1 MYRTGITFMVHR
13 GLKASFIPNL
23 YLETAVV
30 CLFYNSRWL
39 YCLVLPEDCS
49 GCNMRWLLFIPG
61 HGLLSITYQLAN
73 IYCIPGG
80 GYCLPVFLR
89 CNGVYDCPGRE
100 DEDSCDSFTCP
111 GFYRCRGSLT
121 CLHPEQLCDGVYQCP
136 QSEDELLCD
145 FSCPENCT
153 CYGLAFYCRHP
164 FPAAHYPRL
173 RFLDGRGSGMSG
185 LELSS
190 NTMLVHLSLA
200 SCGLRRVD
208 ELNFPNLHVLNLND
222 NQLREVYLSEFRR
235 LPRLER
241 LSVSGNPLVTLFSA
255 PGDLTGVVMSA
266 LRILD
271 LSRVDLKV
279 LNVSF
284 LSAMPEL
291 HIVNLSAAGVK
302 LLQGEGFQSL
312 RQLRVLDLRGCPVT
326 HFPRDVFQGLDDLQA
341 VYADNYK
348 LCCPA
353 TLPSRFS
360 AQNCH
365 APSNELSSCD
375 ALLRSVTYRVFLSV
389 FAALSLVGNA
399 SSFVY
404 RVFLEKG
411 KKRLSFDVFVAH
423 LCVADFLMGV
433 YLAVIGVV
441 DRLYQGTYLWEDNT
455 WKDSAGC
462 KVAGF
467 LSLVS
472 NEVSALVIA
481 LITIDRFLV
490 LRFPFSDFRFEV
502 HSAQVA
508 CFSVWSVGVLLAG
521 LPLLS
526 LTDDWQFYGQTGICI
541 PLPVTRSDFPGHS
554 YAFGVMIVAN
564 FVLFVVIAAGQF
576 FIYWSIHVNTM
587 SSDQT
592 TRQSHDLTI
601 ARRLLTVAMS
611 DFLCWFPIGLLGLLA
626 SSGTPIPG
634 EVSVA
639 MAIFVLPFN
648 SALNP
653 FLYTLNVVLEKRRR
667 LEDERIEK
675 RLLAQLRSP
684 NSDAK
689 TISSQGT
696 R

>member
-1 MYRTGITFMVHR
+1 MLSICYNHSRR
-13 GLKASFIPNL
+13 RLLSFYI
-23 YLETAVV
+23 
-30 CLFYNSRWL
+30 
-39 YCLVLPEDCS
+39 
-49 GCNMRWLLFIPG
+49 IPG
-61 HGLLSITYQLAN
+61 D
-73 IYCIPGG
+73 

-111 GFYRCRGSLT
+111 GFYRCRGSRI
-121 CLHPEQLCDGVYQCP
+121 CLHPEQLCDGVYQCL
-136 QSEDELLCD
+136 QSEDELLCG

-185 LELSS
+185 RELSN

-208 ELNFPNLHVLNLND
+208 ELNFPNLHVLDLND
-222 NQLREVYLSEFRR
+222 NQLREVHLSEFRR

-255 PGDLTGVVMSA
+255 PGDLTEVVMSA
-266 LRILD
+266 LRVLD

-291 HIVNLSAAGVK
+291 HTVNLSAARVHV
-302 LLQGEGFQSL
+302 LQGGGFRSL
-312 RQLRVLDLRGCPVT
+312 RQLRVLDLRGCPVAQ
-326 HFPRDVFQGLDDLQA
+326 FPRDVFQGLDDLQA
-341 VYADNYK
+341 VHADNYK

-353 TLPSRFS
+353 TLPSRFN

-389 FAALSLVGNA
+389 FAALSLVGNT

-411 KKRLSFDVFVAH
+411 KKRLSFEVFVAH

-490 LRFPFSDFRFEV
+490 LRFPFSNFRFEAG
-502 HSAQVA
+502 SAQVA

-554 YAFGVMIVAN
+554 YAFGVMIVTN

-592 TRQSHDLTI
+592 TRQSHDRTI

-675 RLLAQLRSP
+675 RLLAQLRSL

-689 TISSQGT
+689 TISTQGA

>member
-1 MYRTGITFMVHR
+1 MTR
-13 GLKASFIPNL
+13 L
-23 YLETAVV
+23 
-30 CLFYNSRWL
+30 
-39 YCLVLPEDCS
+39 
-49 GCNMRWLLFIPG
+49 LLFLQSQDTITVYFITG
-61 HGLLSITYQLAN
+61 YERCLLYTRLRLLSAYFN
-73 IYCIPGG
+73 PDD

-89 CNGVYDCPGRE
+89 CNGVYDCPGHE
-100 DEDSCDSFTCP
+100 DEHSCDSFTCP
-111 GFYRCRGSLT
+111 GFYRCRGSRI
-121 CLHPEQLCDGVYQCP
+121 CLHPEQLCDDVYQCP
-136 QSEDELLCD
+136 QSEDELLCG

-185 LELSS
+185 RELSN

-208 ELNFPNLHVLNLND
+208 ELNFPNLHVLHLND
-222 NQLREVYLSEFRR
+222 NQLREVHLFEFRR

-241 LSVSGNPLVTLFSA
+241 LSVSRNPLVSLFSA
-255 PGDLTGVVMSA
+255 AGDLTGVVMSA
-266 LRILD
+266 LRVLD
-271 LSRVDLKV
+271 LSSVDLKV

-291 HIVNLSAAGVK
+291 HAVNLSAARVHV
-302 LLQGEGFQSL
+302 LQGEGFQSL
-312 RQLRVLDLRGCPVT
+312 RQLRVLDLRGCPLT
-326 HFPRDVFQGLDDLQA
+326 HFPRDVFQGLDYLQTI
-341 VYADNYK
+341 YADNYK
-348 LCCPA
+348 LCCTA
-353 TLPSRFS
+353 TLPSRFNS
-360 AQNCH
+360 QNCH
-365 APSNELSSCD
+365 APSDELSSCD

-472 NEVSALVIA
+472 SEVSALVIA

-490 LRFPFSDFRFEV
+490 LRFPFSNFRFEAR
-502 HSAQVA
+502 SAQVA
-508 CFSVWSVGVLLAG
+508 CFSVWAVGVLLAG

-576 FIYWSIHVNTM
+576 FIFWSIHVNTV

-592 TRQSHDLTI
+592 TRRANDLTI

-667 LEDERIEK
+667 LEDERIKK
-675 RLLAQLRSP
+675 RLLAQLCSL
-684 NSDAK
+684 NTDTQTLSFLN
-689 TISSQGT
+689 T

>member
-1 MYRTGITFMVHR
+1 
-13 GLKASFIPNL
+13 
-23 YLETAVV
+23 
-30 CLFYNSRWL
+30 
-39 YCLVLPEDCS
+39 
-49 GCNMRWLLFIPG
+49 
-61 HGLLSITYQLAN
+61 
-73 IYCIPGG
+73 
-80 GYCLPVFLR
+80 
-89 CNGVYDCPGRE
+89 
-100 DEDSCDSFTCP
+100 
-111 GFYRCRGSLT
+111 
-121 CLHPEQLCDGVYQCP
+121 
-136 QSEDELLCD
+136 
-145 FSCPENCT
+145 
-153 CYGLAFYCRHP
+153 
-164 FPAAHYPRL
+164 
-173 RFLDGRGSGMSG
+173 MSG
-185 LELSS
+185 LELSN

-208 ELNFPNLHVLNLND
+208 EMNLPNLHVLNLND
-222 NQLREVYLSEFRR
+222 NQLREVHLSEFRR

-255 PGDLTGVVMSA
+255 QDDLTGMVMSA
-266 LRILD
+266 LRMLD

-284 LSAMPEL
+284 LPAMPEL
-291 HIVNLSAAGVK
+291 HTVNLSAARVHVLQGGGGGGGGVK
-302 LLQGEGFQSL
+302 SL

-353 TLPSRFS
+353 TLPSGFN

-389 FAALSLVGNA
+389 FAAL
-399 SSFVY
+399 SFVY

-441 DRLYQGTYLWEDNT
+441 DRLYQGRYLWEDNT
-455 WKDSAGC
+455 WKESAGC

-502 HSAQVA
+502 RSAQVA

-611 DFLCWFPIGLLGLLA
+611 DFLCWFPTGLLGLLA

-653 FLYTLNVVLEKRRR
+653 FLYTLNAVLEKRRR
-667 LEDERIEK
+667 VQAERIEK
-675 RLLAQLRSP
+675 HLLAQLFSL
-684 NSDAK
+684 NTDSK
-689 TISSQGT
+689 TLSLGDT
-696 R
+696 RLCVEH

>member
-1 MYRTGITFMVHR
+1 MLSICYNHSQRR
-13 GLKASFIPNL
+13 LLSFPI
-23 YLETAVV
+23 
-30 CLFYNSRWL
+30 
-39 YCLVLPEDCS
+39 
-49 GCNMRWLLFIPG
+49 IPG
-61 HGLLSITYQLAN
+61 D
-73 IYCIPGG
+73 

-100 DEDSCDSFTCP
+100 DEDSCDSFKCP
-111 GFYRCRGSLT
+111 GFYRCRGSRI

-136 QSEDELLCD
+136 QSEDELLCG
-145 FSCPENCT
+145 FSCPENCR
-153 CYGLAFYCRHP
+153 CYGWAFYCGHP
-164 FPAAHYPRL
+164 FPAAHYLRL

-185 LELSS
+185 RELSN
-190 NTMLVHLSLA
+190 NTMLVHLSLV
-200 SCGLRRVD
+200 SCGLRRAD
-208 ELNFPNLHVLNLND
+208 ELNFPNLHVLDLSN

-255 PGDLTGVVMSA
+255 EGDLTEVVMSA
-266 LRILD
+266 LLVLD

-291 HIVNLSAAGVK
+291 HTVNLSAARVHV
-302 LLQGEGFQSL
+302 LQGGGFQSL

-326 HFPRDVFQGLDDLQA
+326 HFPRDIFQGLDDLQA

-353 TLPSRFS
+353 TLPSRFN

-365 APSNELSSCD
+365 APSDELSSCE

-404 RVFLEKG
+404 CVFLEKG

-423 LCVADFLMGV
+423 LCVADFLMGAF
-433 YLAVIGVV
+433 LAVIGVV
-441 DRLYQGTYLWEDNT
+441 DRLYQGTYLWEDNA

-490 LRFPFSDFRFEV
+490 LRFPFSDFRFEAR
-502 HSAQVA
+502 SAQVA
-508 CFSVWSVGVLLAG
+508 CFSVWAVGILLAG

-526 LTDDWQFYGQTGICI
+526 LTNDWLFYGQTGICI

-564 FVLFVVIAAGQF
+564 FILFVVIAAGQF

-587 SSDQT
+587 LSDQT
-592 TRQSHDLTI
+592 TRQSQDLTI

-639 MAIFVLPFN
+639 MVIFVLPFN

-667 LEDERIEK
+667 VQAERIKK
-675 RLLAQLRSP
+675 RLLAQMCSL
-684 NSDAK
+684 NTDTK
-689 TISSQGT
+689 TLSFLDTQVC
-696 R
+696 REH

>member
-1 MYRTGITFMVHR
+1 M
-13 GLKASFIPNL
+13 S
-23 YLETAVV
+23 
-30 CLFYNSRWL
+30 
-39 YCLVLPEDCS
+39 
-49 GCNMRWLLFIPG
+49 
-61 HGLLSITYQLAN
+61 
-73 IYCIPGG
+73 
-80 GYCLPVFLR
+80 
-89 CNGVYDCPGRE
+89 GRE
-100 DEDSCDSFTCP
+100 
-111 GFYRCRGSLT
+111 
-121 CLHPEQLCDGVYQCP
+121 
-136 QSEDELLCD
+136 
-145 FSCPENCT
+145 
-153 CYGLAFYCRHP
+153 
-164 FPAAHYPRL
+164 
-173 RFLDGRGSGMSG
+173 
-185 LELSS
+185 LSN

-208 ELNFPNLHVLNLND
+208 ELNLPNLHVLDLSD

-255 PGDLTGVVMSA
+255 EGDLTEVVMSA
-266 LRILD
+266 LLVLD

-284 LSAMPEL
+284 LSAIPEL
-291 HIVNLSAAGVK
+291 HTVNLSAARVHV
-302 LLQGEGFQSL
+302 LQGGGFQSL

-326 HFPRDVFQGLDDLQA
+326 HFPRDIFQGLDDLQA

-348 LCCPA
+348 LCCLA
-353 TLPSRFS
+353 TLPSRFNT
-360 AQNCH
+360 QNCH
-365 APSNELSSCD
+365 APSDELSSCY

-404 RVFLEKG
+404 RVFLQKG
-411 KKRLSFDVFVAH
+411 KKRLSLDVFVVY

-433 YLAVIGVV
+433 FIAVIGVA
-441 DRLYQGTYLWEDNT
+441 DRLYQGTYLWEDFT

-490 LRFPFSDFRFEV
+490 LRFPFSNFRFEAR
-502 HSAQVA
+502 SAQVA

-592 TRQSHDLTI
+592 TRQSHDVTI

-667 LEDERIEK
+667 VQAERFEK
-675 RLLAQLRSP
+675 RLLTQLQSLNTDSKTLFLGDTRSC
-684 NSDAK
+684 
-689 TISSQGT
+689 
-696 R
+696 REH

>member
-1 MYRTGITFMVHR
+1 MTR
-13 GLKASFIPNL
+13 L
-23 YLETAVV
+23 
-30 CLFYNSRWL
+30 
-39 YCLVLPEDCS
+39 
-49 GCNMRWLLFIPG
+49 LLFLQSQDTITVYFITG
-61 HGLLSITYQLAN
+61 YEHCLLYTRLRLLSAYFV
-73 IYCIPGG
+73 PDD

-89 CNGVYDCPGRE
+89 CNGVYDCPGHE
-100 DEDSCDSFTCP
+100 DEHSCDSFTCP
-111 GFYRCRGSLT
+111 GFYRCRGSRI

-136 QSEDELLCD
+136 QSEDELLCG

-185 LELSS
+185 RELSN

-208 ELNFPNLHVLNLND
+208 ELNLPNLHVLDLND
-222 NQLREVYLSEFRR
+222 NQLREVHLSEFRR

-241 LSVSGNPLVTLFSA
+241 LSVSRNPLVSLFSA
-255 PGDLTGVVMSA
+255 AGDLTGVVMSA
-266 LRILD
+266 LRVLD
-271 LSRVDLKV
+271 LSSVDLKV

-291 HIVNLSAAGVK
+291 HAVNLSAARVHV
-302 LLQGEGFQSL
+302 LQGEGFQSL
-312 RQLRVLDLRGCPVT
+312 RQLRVLDLRGCPLT
-326 HFPRDVFQGLDDLQA
+326 HFTRDVFQGLDYLQTI
-341 VYADNYK
+341 YADNYK
-348 LCCPA
+348 LCCTA

-360 AQNCH
+360 SQNCH
-365 APSNELSSCD
+365 APSDELSSCD

-472 NEVSALVIA
+472 SEVSALVIA

-490 LRFPFSDFRFEV
+490 LRFPFSNFRFEAR
-502 HSAQVA
+502 SAQVA
-508 CFSVWSVGVLLAG
+508 CFSVWAVGVLLAG

-576 FIYWSIHVNTM
+576 FIFWSIHVNTV
-587 SSDQT
+587 SSNQT
-592 TRQSHDLTI
+592 TRRANDLTI

-667 LEDERIEK
+667 IEDERIKK
-675 RLLAQLRSP
+675 RLLAQLCSL
-684 NSDAK
+684 NTDTQTLSFLD
-689 TISSQGT
+689 T